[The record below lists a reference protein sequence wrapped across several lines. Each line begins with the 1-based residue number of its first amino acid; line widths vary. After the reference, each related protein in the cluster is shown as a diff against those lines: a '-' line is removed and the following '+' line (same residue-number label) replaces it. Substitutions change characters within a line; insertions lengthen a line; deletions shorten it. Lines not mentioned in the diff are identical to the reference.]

1 MSKDTPSNFFQRWIL
16 VNAQANPPQEWRD
29 SFKLIVSAALALSLW
44 IFLGGIAVL
53 HFQVSREFSRKIADL
68 PVQDNAKVNQ
78 IEKAALSVNDTAK
91 TLYALITPLA
101 TAVTGYFFAASS
113 SATSLIKS
121 EKNTE
126 DNTTNS
132 TASLEKENKK

>member
-1 MSKDTPSNFFQRWIL
+1 MSKYTPSNFPQPWIL
-16 VNAQANPPQEWRD
+16 VNAQPNPTPEWRD
-29 SFKLIVSAALALSLW
+29 SFKLIVSAVLALCLW
-44 IFLGGIAVL
+44 LFLVGIAIL
-53 HFQVSREFSRKIADL
+53 HFQVSCEFSRKIADL
-68 PVQDNAKVNQ
+68 PVQDNVKVEQ

-121 EKNTE
+121 EKNADEHDT
-126 DNTTNS
+126 
-132 TASLEKENKK
+132 KENENEK